1 MMVGKIRPALMVLLG
16 AVCFVLLIACA
27 NVANLLLARAT
38 ERQKEVAIRLALG
51 AGRLRLVRQLLT
63 ESAILGLLGG
73 LCGLVLALWGTDL
86 LVAAGGGKLPPLPR
100 GRGGGPRPLLPLRF
114 SLVARPLFCR
124 VSAPPG
130 SPPA

>member
-1 MMVGKIRPALMVLLG
+1 MNVGQIRPALMVLLG

-51 AGRLRLVRQLLT
+51 AGRLRLVRPLLT

-86 LVAAGGGKLPPLPR
+86 LGAAGGAEPPPLPR
-100 GRGGGPRPLLPLRF
+100 GSGAGP
-114 SLVARPLFCR
+114 
-124 VSAPPG
+124 APAF
-130 SPPA
+130 PPSIF

>member
-86 LVAAGGGKLPPLPR
+86 LVAAGGEKISRLPA
-100 GRGGGPRPLLPLRF
+100 GRVGRPGPPF
-114 SLVARPLFCR
+114 SLRMFPGYALFFSAG
-124 VSAPPG
+124 SAPP
-130 SPPA
+130 AVR